1 MNPTPAMTLEPHNER
16 SSDLYNF
23 QLTTSE
29 LSYLRHLIRANIE
42 ETLIHR
48 GGKYHETANKIYAK
62 LCKGYVDQPEIK
74 QRAEYRIG
82 SI

>member
-1 MNPTPAMTLEPHNER
+1 MTSKPLNER

-23 QLTTSE
+23 QLTISE
-29 LSYLRHLIRANIE
+29 LSYLRHLVRNNME
-42 ETLIHR
+42 ETQIHL
-48 GGKYHETANKIYAK
+48 GGKYHETAKEIYAK

-74 QRAEYRIG
+74 QRAECRIG